1 MILRRLFMSLLML
14 ATCMPARAEDMA
26 KRVVDDVVAKW
37 LTAYNANEPA
47 NIAAL
52 FTPDGVFLAS
62 SAKEFKGRESIE
74 KAVAGRMKAGWTKE
88 TISVREAHSV
98 GDIIWATGEYTLIGS
113 GEMSGKQ
120 YSGMFGDV
128 FVKDEDGW
136 RLVLLTANAAP
147 PKQ

>member
-1 MILRRLFMSLLML
+1 MIWRRLFLSLLIL
-14 ATCMPARAEDMA
+14 ATCLPAMAQDRA
-26 KRVVDDVVAKW
+26 KRVVDDVAAKW

-52 FTPDGVFLAS
+52 FTSDGVFLAS
-62 SAKEFKGRESIE
+62 SAKEFKGREAIE
-74 KAVAGRMKAGWTKE
+74 KAVAGRIKAGWTKE

-113 GEMSGKQ
+113 GEMSGKH

-128 FVKDEDGW
+128 FVKDGDGW
-136 RLVLLTANAAP
+136 RLALVIANSAP
-147 PKQ
+147 QQ